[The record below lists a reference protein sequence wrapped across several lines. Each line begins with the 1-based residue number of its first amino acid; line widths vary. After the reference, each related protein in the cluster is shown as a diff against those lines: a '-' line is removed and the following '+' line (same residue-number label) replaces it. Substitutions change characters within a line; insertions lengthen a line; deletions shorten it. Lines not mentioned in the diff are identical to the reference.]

1 MQVDAERKG
10 RSYALKVRRRERV
23 MAEEVKFGLSE
34 SETELVD
41 QLCAEYDPEQ
51 FIPQWRRERGSEADW
66 QAYLRVERHE
76 FRDEVE
82 VAALV
87 GSMINRPLDGQR
99 GKTWVV
105 EADTVLQLFYGLAED
120 LTRMTTLDDFEPR
133 LRLEKHFS
141 IEENNH
147 LVFSRGRLALHED
160 GADLKHLQGATV
172 ALLERLDA
180 RARVCASPSYE
191 IGSQKSCPAWSNP
204 SK

>member
-1 MQVDAERKG
+1 MAAEV
-10 RSYALKVRRRERV
+10 S
-23 MAEEVKFGLSE
+23 FGLSE

-41 QLCAEYDPEQ
+41 QLCAQFDPEQ
-51 FIPQWRRERGSEADW
+51 FIPQWMRERGSEADW

-120 LTRMTTLDDFEPR
+120 LTRMTT
-133 LRLEKHFS
+133 S
-141 IEENNH
+141 M
-147 LVFSRGRLALHED
+147 
-160 GADLKHLQGATV
+160 T
-172 ALLERLDA
+172 
-180 RARVCASPSYE
+180 
-191 IGSQKSCPAWSNP
+191 SNP
-204 SK
+204 DSASRSTSASKRTTTWSSAAAAWRSTRTAQT